1 MSREKLIIL
10 TAGLAVVALG
20 VGIIIGRFAIPMK
33 EDSKDSLFSKLVRDA
48 DPTVAKKIQD
58 RMDPQNIKKYLK

>member
-33 EDSKDSLFSKLVRDA
+33 EDKDSLFSKLVRDA